1 MVGHSIISVE
11 SPCLG
16 KAGDAVISDLSQ
28 NVNEVSDIVFT
39 GIARNDKV
47 WVLEVIVNAL
57 IRTKVAIE
65 GILNTLELLC
75 NLIIAEL

>member
-57 IRTKVAIE
+57 IQICV
-65 GILNTLELLC
+65 NTMVDISLQTLLYYQ
-75 NLIIAEL
+75 LPT

>member
-11 SPCLG
+11 SRCLG

-57 IRTKVAIE
+57 IQICV
-65 GILNTLELLC
+65 NTMVDISLQTLLYYQ
-75 NLIIAEL
+75 LPT